1 MKKKIIIGALGL
13 LVVTTGAVAMV
24 KMQGE
29 SQNYYNSS
37 RATEDEKDM
46 YSMGKDEKERLGTG
60 GEYDPT
66 QTTREQIRE
75 KAESVADQ
83 MGKTVDEAEEIILQ
97 NALEEKALYLAAI
110 EVGINVTDSEV
121 DQAVNDIRTAV
132 HDEEE
137 EEKQLKAVIAGRG
150 MSEDEYWNSLKAQY
164 KVNMMIN
171 KYLEGEYEKMAD
183 KENVTKEEE
192 NYSEKTATWRKI
204 LTDEAIDKFD
214 VKIN

>member
-60 GEYDPT
+60 GEYDST
-66 QTTREQIRE
+66 QTTHEQIRE